1 MESPKNK
8 IKVLHI
14 ITLFSVGGATET
26 VVSIAKGLKDNGYD
40 VTIVSGSHIASEG
53 NMLPIAK
60 EFGLKVIIIP
70 DLKRNIHPIYDLK
83 SLFHLKRIIKEGKF
97 DIVQTHSSK
106 AGIIGRFAARLA
118 GVKHI
123 VHTVHGLP
131 FHAYQNSILRWL
143 YIFIE
148 KLSAKITSV
157 LVAVSHQI
165 VTESL
170 HYKVGKNEQFV
181 VIRSGFNTN
190 DYRVNPETSD
200 KYRNILG
207 IKRDDFVLGKI
218 SRLSKLK
225 GHSILIQVLPEII
238 KEFPQTKFMFV
249 GDGEMMDKLVRKVKE
264 LGVNEHV
271 IFTGSVSPSVIPDY
285 LSAMDAVIHTS
296 LHEGLPRV
304 IPQALLMRKPVITYN
319 LDGAPEV
326 IIDDYNGLLI
336 PPLNG
341 KLLQDSIRKMIKE
354 YPKFYNNC
362 VENEESVRG
371 EFDEM
376 KTVTDICK
384 LYDNLLS

>member
-1 MESPKNK
+1 MESQKRK

-26 VVSIAKGLKDNGYD
+26 VVSIAKGLKDKGYD
-40 VTIVSGSHIASEG
+40 VTIISGSHISSEG

-60 EFGLKVIIIP
+60 EFGLNVTIIP

-83 SLFHLKRIIKEGKF
+83 SLFHIKKIIKEGNF

-123 VHTVHGLP
+123 VHTIHGLP
-131 FHAYQNSILRWL
+131 FHSYQNSIIRWL

-157 LVAVSHQI
+157 LVAVSNQI
-165 VTESL
+165 VKESL

-181 VIRSGFNTN
+181 VIRSGFNTD

-200 KYRNILG
+200 KYRKMLG
-207 IKRDDFVLGKI
+207 FKRDDFVIGKI

-225 GHSILIQVLPEII
+225 GHSILIQVLPNII
-238 KEFPQTKFMFV
+238 KEFPQVKIMFV
-249 GDGEMMDKLVRKVKE
+249 GDGEMMNELVTKVKG
-264 LGVNEHV
+264 LGINEHV
-271 IFTGSVSPSVIPDY
+271 IFTGAVPPSAIPDY

-319 LDGAPEV
+319 LDGAPEI

-336 PPLNG
+336 PPLNDE
-341 KLLQDSIRKMIKE
+341 LLQNSIKKLIKE

-362 VENEESVRG
+362 VDNEEPIRR